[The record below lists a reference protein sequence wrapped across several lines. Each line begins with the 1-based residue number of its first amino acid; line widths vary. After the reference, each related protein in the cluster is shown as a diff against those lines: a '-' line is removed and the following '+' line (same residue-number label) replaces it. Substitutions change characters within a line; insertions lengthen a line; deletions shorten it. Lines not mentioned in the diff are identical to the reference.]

1 MRIIKS
7 NQNGVF
13 SEYLKIMSKF
23 NEKRSIKKTAS
34 ALSGIAKVTVEV
46 AEMSAEALS
55 KISKTA
61 DEVAILLAKGGD
73 GLDELI
79 VTVKAADPGAGSR
92 ALKELLGQANYQKVV
107 QETISGASDG
117 IVKNVKGTQK
127 MADDLIDLSMQPSA
141 EKFVDFAKKHTDV
154 DGLTEAQKIN
164 KQMTVAGV
172 AAVGQGVE
180 ATAPRNKILVEALNS
195 AQDANAQV
203 KLLDELAELSS
214 DGRKLTPDEIKGL
227 DGFNPKEGF
236 KYGDEAIE
244 GAGDA
249 TKTTQNTSE
258 TAAKQTDTVKQT
270 DNLDSD
276 IDSRSLDEAA
286 DSSGFEKNFGGD
298 PNEAMNK
305 LVTDP
310 DGNGINDV
318 ISDVS
323 TESQNLTSSARSLE
337 NITDAGKAEGEIT
350 ELVKSFEKIKNQ
362 IESLKGNL
370 GNVEGNL
377 GARISDAQTSLE
389 DAIKNASDSLTQGQ
403 VDSLEKIMVQ
413 LDAQPGHVK
422 AAMLGEMEEM
432 KTLLKEGGGVS
443 EARIQKLE
451 ETLTT
456 KIDELPSVKQLEEM
470 LDKKFGPFEKSMEA
484 KIEGVLKKLMDAD
497 PNAKGIIGKI
507 LGETGAKSSW
517 WKTALK
523 ITAVTGAVALIGYAA
538 FNYLNPLVSKPTT
551 PLPPQQQLSMMTPA
565 QIQPIV
571 GNADNARH
579 ADYLQATITCLS
591 VTEMYIPGSTSEKM
605 AQDCLAAA
613 TDALAKYNTLK
624 ATLTPVALADFSAA
638 NDKYI
643 REMAKFGLHP
653 DRSNELQGP
662 YDPNKIRDCLGW
674 QITST
679 RIAND
684 VSTDIGALRKAN
696 TALQMAQQ
704 QMAGGAGAVPPGQ
717 GTTLNPGGFQNVQM
731 QNANNLYPI
740 FGRDVMIN
748 MNGVQLQFSL
758 AQFNMVPRRNLAGA
772 AVDYRSLLTSGRV
785 LNELEKSLNSTGK
798 EFIADPDR
806 YKVEGY
812 MYDAPAFRN
821 MPSNVRTL
829 KDVED
834 IALGGGPVAQA
845 AYNVLGYAIARHI
858 RNTLEAGG
866 LSQYTGGF
874 SRGKGKRRDQMRAPG
889 FGYHGDRVQD
899 MRRANQEKNKI
910 IKESINNNGNSD
922 LNKFSDD
929 FSKGYYK
936 DAVKDLSSDDSFLKE
951 FYKSYGELSEY
962 KPEAKK
968 TESLYG
974 LNEKDD
980 DLVLNAHPQTANM
993 ADSRG
998 KGGLVENGHEQH
1010 KRMQEMFGDMPTAN
1024 FKGSYAKL
1032 KEQMKKHGY

>member
-1 MRIIKS
+1 
-7 NQNGVF
+7 
-13 SEYLKIMSKF
+13 
-23 NEKRSIKKTAS
+23 
-34 ALSGIAKVTVEV
+34 
-46 AEMSAEALS
+46 
-55 KISKTA
+55 
-61 DEVAILLAKGGD
+61 LA
-73 GLDELI
+73 
-79 VTVKAADPGAGSR
+79 
-92 ALKELLGQANYQKVV
+92 
-107 QETISGASDG
+107 
-117 IVKNVKGTQK
+117 
-127 MADDLIDLSMQPSA
+127 
-141 EKFVDFAKKHTDV
+141 
-154 DGLTEAQKIN
+154 
-164 KQMTVAGV
+164 
-172 AAVGQGVE
+172 
-180 ATAPRNKILVEALNS
+180 
-195 AQDANAQV
+195 
-203 KLLDELAELSS
+203 
-214 DGRKLTPDEIKGL
+214 
-227 DGFNPKEGF
+227 
-236 KYGDEAIE
+236 
-244 GAGDA
+244 
-249 TKTTQNTSE
+249 
-258 TAAKQTDTVKQT
+258 
-270 DNLDSD
+270 
-276 IDSRSLDEAA
+276 
-286 DSSGFEKNFGGD
+286 
-298 PNEAMNK
+298 
-305 LVTDP
+305 
-310 DGNGINDV
+310 
-318 ISDVS
+318 
-323 TESQNLTSSARSLE
+323 
-337 NITDAGKAEGEIT
+337 
-350 ELVKSFEKIKNQ
+350 
-362 IESLKGNL
+362 
-370 GNVEGNL
+370 
-377 GARISDAQTSLE
+377 
-389 DAIKNASDSLTQGQ
+389 
-403 VDSLEKIMVQ
+403 
-413 LDAQPGHVK
+413 
-422 AAMLGEMEEM
+422 
-432 KTLLKEGGGVS
+432 
-443 EARIQKLE
+443 
-451 ETLTT
+451 T

-538 FNYLNPLVSKPTT
+538 FNYLNPLVLKPTT

-565 QIQPIV
+565 EIQPIV
-571 GNADNARH
+571 ANADNALH
-579 ADYLQATITCLS
+579 ADYMQATITCLS
-591 VTEMYIPGSTSEKM
+591 TTERYMPGSTSEKM

-613 TDALAKYNTLK
+613 TDALAKFNTLK

-653 DRSNELQGP
+653 DRSNEVQTP
-662 YDPNKIRDCLGW
+662 YDPKKIRDCLGW

-704 QMAGGAGAVPPGQ
+704 QMAGGAVPPGQ

-731 QNANNLYPI
+731 QNVNNLYPI
-740 FGRDVMIN
+740 FGRDVIIN
-748 MNGVQLQFSL
+748 MSGVQLQFSL
-758 AQFNMVPRRNLAGA
+758 AQFNMVPRRNLAA
-772 AVDYRSLLTSGRV
+772 AAFDYRSLLTSGRV
-785 LNELEKSLNSTGK
+785 LNELEKSLNATGK

-812 MYDAPAFRN
+812 MYDSPAFKN
-821 MPSNVRTL
+821 MPPNVRTL
-829 KDVED
+829 KDVEG
-834 IALGGGPVAQA
+834 IALGGGPAAQA
-845 AYNVLGYAIARHI
+845 AYNVLGYAVARHI

-936 DAVKDLSSDDSFLKE
+936 DAVKDLSGDDSFLKE

-968 TESLYG
+968 TESLYR

-980 DLVLNAHPQTANM
+980 DLILNAHPQTANM

-1024 FKGSYAKL
+1024 FKSSYAKL